1 MRATLIAV
9 MHRHAWVLVVV
20 AGCSS
25 GAPPPR
31 NLPPATPSTTLGPSD
46 LFEVNVVG
54 EKDLPKEY
62 RVQPD
67 CSIDFPYLDRVTGV
81 CGLEPQQLVDKL
93 KASLKEKGI
102 LTNPQVTLVVK
113 QYASKK
119 VSVIGQVNKPGSVGW
134 TDGLR
139 IFDVISQSGGFT
151 SIADS
156 KNVVLVRRVGNGK
169 TVTVTINVDG
179 IGDGTQPDIPV
190 QAGDTIKVDARVF

>member
-1 MRATLIAV
+1 
-9 MHRHAWVLVVV
+9 MHRLVAVLLVLVV
-20 AGCSS
+20 ACG

-31 NLPPATPSTTLGPSD
+31 NLPPAAPSTTLGPSD
-46 LFEVNVVG
+46 LFEVTVVG

-67 CSIDFPYLDRVTGV
+67 CSIDFPYIDRVTEV

-93 KASLKEKGI
+93 KATLKERGI
-102 LTNPQVTLVVK
+102 LTSPQITLVVK

-119 VSVIGQVNKPGSVGW
+119 VSVIGQVNKPGSVVW

-139 IFDVISQSGGFT
+139 LFDVISQSGGFT

-156 KNVVLVRRVGNGK
+156 KNVVLVRRVSSGK
-169 TVTVTINVDG
+169 TVTVTVNVDG

-190 QAGDTIKVDARVF
+190 QAGDTIKVDSRVF

>member
-1 MRATLIAV
+1 MRRVVAATLVFTMGA
-9 MHRHAWVLVVV
+9 
-20 AGCSS
+20 CSS
-25 GAPPPR
+25 PPPPR
-31 NLPPATPSTTLGPSD
+31 NLPPAAPSTKLGPGD

-67 CSIDFPYLDRVTGV
+67 CSIDFPYIDRVTDV

-93 KASLKEKGI
+93 KATLKAKQI

-119 VSVIGQVNKPGSVGW
+119 VSVIGQVNKPGSVPW
-134 TDGLR
+134 TDGMRL
-139 IFDVISQSGGFT
+139 FDVISQSGGFT

-169 TVTVTINVDG
+169 TVTVTVNVDS
-179 IGDGTQPDIPV
+179 IGDGTQQDIPV
-190 QAGDTIKVDARVF
+190 QAGDTIKVDSRVF

>member
-1 MRATLIAV
+1 
-9 MHRHAWVLVVV
+9 MHRVASLLVIALV
-20 AGCSS
+20 ASACSS

-31 NLPPATPSTTLGPSD
+31 NLPPAAPSTTLGPSD
-46 LFEVNVVG
+46 LFEVSVVG

-62 RVQPD
+62 RIQPD
-67 CSIDFPYLDRVTGV
+67 CSIDFPYLDRVTDV

-93 KASLKEKGI
+93 RAMLKQKDI
-102 LTNPQVTLVVK
+102 LRDPQITLVVK

-119 VSVIGQVNKPGSVGW
+119 VSVIGQVNKPGNVPW

-139 IFDVISQSGGFT
+139 LFDVISQLGGFT

-156 KNVVLVRRVGNGK
+156 KNVVLTRRIAGGK
-169 TVTVTINVDG
+169 TVTVTVNVDS

-190 QAGDTIKVDARVF
+190 QAGDTIKVDSRVF

>member
-1 MRATLIAV
+1 MSRLVWLLLAV
-9 MHRHAWVLVVV
+9 VL
-20 AGCSS
+20 GCSA

-31 NLPPATPSTTLGPSD
+31 NLPPATPSTTLGPGD

-67 CSIDFPYLDRVTGV
+67 CSIDFPYIDRVKRV

-93 KASLKEKGI
+93 KATLKEKQI

-119 VSVIGQVNKPGSVGW
+119 VSVIGQVNKPGSVPW

-139 IFDVISQSGGFT
+139 LFDVISQSGGFT

-156 KNVVLVRRVGNGK
+156 KHVVLTRQVGGGR
-169 TVTVTINVDG
+169 TVTVNVNVDG

-190 QAGDTIKVDARVF
+190 QAGDTIKVDSRVF

>member
-1 MRATLIAV
+1 MA
-9 MHRHAWVLVVV
+9 
-20 AGCSS
+20 CSA

-67 CSIDFPYLDRVTGV
+67 CSIDFPYLDRVTDV

-93 KASLKEKGI
+93 KASLKQKGI

-119 VSVIGQVNKPGSVGW
+119 VSVIGQVNKPGSLAW

-139 IFDVISQSGGFT
+139 LFDVISQSGGFT

-156 KNVVLVRRVGNGK
+156 KNVVLVRRIANGK
-169 TVTVTINVDG
+169 TVTVNVNVDG

>member
-1 MRATLIAV
+1 
-9 MHRHAWVLVVV
+9 MHRHAWVLAVLM
-20 AGCSS
+20 GCST

-46 LFEVNVVG
+46 LFEVTVVG

-67 CSIDFPYLDRVTGV
+67 CSIDFPYVDRVTDV

-93 KASLKEKGI
+93 KATLKEKGI

-119 VSVIGQVNKPGSVGW
+119 ISVIGQVNKPGSLPW
-134 TDGLR
+134 SDGLR
-139 IFDVISQSGGFT
+139 MFDVISQSGGFT

-156 KNVVLVRRVGNGK
+156 KNVVLTRRMPNGK
-169 TVTVTINVDG
+169 TVTVTVNVDS

-190 QAGDTIKVDARVF
+190 QAGDTIKVDSRVF

>member
-1 MRATLIAV
+1 

-20 AGCSS
+20 AGCST

-67 CSIDFPYLDRVTGV
+67 CSIDFPYLDRVMDV

-119 VSVIGQVNKPGSVGW
+119 VSVIGQVNKPGSVPW

-139 IFDVISQSGGFT
+139 LFDVISQSGGFT

-169 TVTVTINVDG
+169 TVTVTVNVDG
-179 IGDGTQPDIPV
+179 IGDGTQPDIPI
-190 QAGDTIKVDARVF
+190 QAGDTIKVDSRVF

>member
-1 MRATLIAV
+1 MPRAFTLLL
-9 MHRHAWVLVVV
+9 LV
-20 AGCSS
+20 ATACSS

-31 NLPPATPSTTLGPSD
+31 NLPPASASTTLGPSD
-46 LFEVNVVG
+46 LFEVTVVG

-62 RVQPD
+62 RIQPD
-67 CSIDFPYLDRVTGV
+67 CTIDFPYVDRVTDV

-93 KASLKEKGI
+93 KALLKEKDI
-102 LTNPQVTLVVK
+102 LRNPQVTLVVK

-119 VSVIGQVNKPGSVGW
+119 VSVIGQVNKPGSVPW

-139 IFDVISQSGGFT
+139 LFDVISQSGGFT

-156 KNVVLVRRVGNGK
+156 KNVVLTRRVSGGK
-169 TVTVTINVDG
+169 TVTVNVNVDG

-190 QAGDTIKVDARVF
+190 QAGDTIKVDSRVF